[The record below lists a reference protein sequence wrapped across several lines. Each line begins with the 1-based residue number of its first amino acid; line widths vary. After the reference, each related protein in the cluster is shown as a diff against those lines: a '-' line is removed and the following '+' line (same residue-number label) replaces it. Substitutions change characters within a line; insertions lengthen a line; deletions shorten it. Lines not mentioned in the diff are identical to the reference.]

1 MGELQEAFLCRRLGR
16 RRNMRRI
23 LFNAFAEYAFLAS
36 VAKEVGS
43 SEFDTAR
50 MSNSERETSA

>member
-1 MGELQEAFLCRRLGR
+1 
-16 RRNMRRI
+16 MRRI